1 MARVYLSLGSNIE
14 RRRNLR
20 HALDALHERYGPL
33 TCSDVYESEAVGF
46 DSDPFYN
53 LVVGFDTDETPRDI
67 QQALHAMESASG
79 RLRSGE
85 LAARTL
91 DLDLLLYDDVVN
103 DEPGL
108 VLPRDDINRYAF
120 VLRPLAESYDLVVL
134 DCPPSISLVSEN
146 IFRAADALLL
156 PTIPTTLSRSFT
168 LVTKLCG
175 SMVTLLPD
183 WRRTLYDWGHSGNP
197 SESGST
203 ARVGFSRR

>member
-1 MARVYLSLGSNIE
+1 VARVYVSLGSNIE

-20 HALDALHERYGPL
+20 HALDALNARYGPL
-33 TCSDVYESEAVGF
+33 TCSEVYESEAVGF

-103 DEPGL
+103 EEPGL

-120 VLRPLAESYDLVVL
+120 VLRPLAEIAGGERHPVSGQTYDELWAAFDADSQPMQRV
-134 DCPPSISLVSEN
+134 DWPP
-146 IFRAADALLL
+146 A
-156 PTIPTTLSRSFT
+156 
-168 LVTKLCG
+168 
-175 SMVTLLPD
+175 
-183 WRRTLYDWGHSGNP
+183 
-197 SESGST
+197 
-203 ARVGFSRR
+203 